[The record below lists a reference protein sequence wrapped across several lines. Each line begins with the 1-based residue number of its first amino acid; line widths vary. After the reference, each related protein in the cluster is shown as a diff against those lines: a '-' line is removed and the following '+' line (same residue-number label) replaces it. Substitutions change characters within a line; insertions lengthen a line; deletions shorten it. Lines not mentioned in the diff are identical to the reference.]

1 MKLEPKAPEQ
11 TGFVPYT
18 ATPPSGGRLDDL
30 PAPRASRSGGK
41 LGCLALLVLLL
52 VAGAA
57 VWLTRD
63 DATRDAWRREALS
76 WLGGSSLAPLGNL
89 LHETPPPPPPSVA
102 APATE
107 PGTLAGPVIQS
118 TVSALVRTDL
128 VTPGAVAP
136 AGEGQAAQP
145 RQYPADSRVQ
155 PAFVEDLAGHV
166 LERFRGN
173 GLDLSLP
180 TLNQRYGVKLTGL
193 AGGSRAAVL
202 RYAFHPDM
210 LRSLYAIY
218 ADRFLD
224 SLGCQCA
231 QHGWSELQQRQLH
244 LALAGRLNAWAA
256 ALDGV
261 AAVPGL
267 AQRLAESERLLQGSL
282 DIYSQMAG
290 TVFELDEARQRG
302 DAAGMATAQLRVDDI
317 TGRYRQALDARS
329 AAQHALVGEIR
340 RHAGAALDEETLLF
354 VAQWVGRRLHEDGNA
369 LVTVRAG
376 AAALRDMAARC
387 TRIGSG
393 EAAVGQN
400 APSTAR
406 DALSDAP
413 LRPGPKEARPR
424 PAAAPAPAASPAGAL
439 EAPAGTPAAAAAAP
453 VTASGPAPAAAGIPA
468 APSAAGGA
476 SPAAPTLPVQ
486 PATQPAAP
494 APAPATVSVPSTGP
508 ASSAGPAAPAAVP
521 APAGGTLPATTGAPS
536 AVPSPLPAPASVP
549 AAAAGTAPVASPSPL
564 PSAPAPAAPGQAVAP
579 SAHGGAAVSGPVV
592 PAPSDGTPPAFPP
605 ARLPDAR
612 PAAASPAPAAPSVPS
627 VAPAVPAAD
636 KDAAAAPAPAAPP
649 VPSRPASGGRK

>member
-11 TGFVPYT
+11 TGFVSYT

-136 AGEGQAAQP
+136 AEEGQAAQP

-180 TLNQRYGVKLTGL
+180 ALNQRYGVRLTGL

-224 SLGCQCA
+224 SLGRQCA

-354 VAQWVGRRLHEDGNA
+354 VAQWVGRRLQQDGNA
-369 LVTVRAG
+369 LATVRAG

-400 APSTAR
+400 APSAAR

-424 PAAAPAPAASPAGAL
+424 PAAAPAASPAGAL
-439 EAPAGTPAAAAAAP
+439 EAPAGTPAAPAAAAAP
-453 VTASGPAPAAAGIPA
+453 VTAGGPAPAAAGVPA

-476 SPAAPTLPVQ
+476 NPAAPALPVQ

-508 ASSAGPAAPAAVP
+508 ASPAGPAAPA
-521 APAGGTLPATTGAPS
+521 
-536 AVPSPLPAPASVP
+536 
-549 AAAAGTAPVASPSPL
+549 ASPSPL

-592 PAPSDGTPPAFPP
+592 PAPSDGTPPALPP

-627 VAPAVPAAD
+627 VAPVAVPAAD
-636 KDAAAAPAPAAPP
+636 RDAAAAPAPP
-649 VPSRPASGGRK
+649 VSSRPASGGGK

>member
-11 TGFVPYT
+11 TGFVSYT

-180 TLNQRYGVKLTGL
+180 ALNQRYGVKLTGL

-369 LVTVRAG
+369 LATVRAG

-400 APSTAR
+400 APSAAR

-413 LRPGPKEARPR
+413 LRPGPKEARPH

-439 EAPAGTPAAAAAAP
+439 EAP
-453 VTASGPAPAAAGIPA
+453 
-468 APSAAGGA
+468 
-476 SPAAPTLPVQ
+476 
-486 PATQPAAP
+486 
-494 APAPATVSVPSTGP
+494 
-508 ASSAGPAAPAAVP
+508 
-521 APAGGTLPATTGAPS
+521 
-536 AVPSPLPAPASVP
+536 
-549 AAAAGTAPVASPSPL
+549 
-564 PSAPAPAAPGQAVAP
+564 
-579 SAHGGAAVSGPVV
+579 
-592 PAPSDGTPPAFPP
+592 
-605 ARLPDAR
+605 
-612 PAAASPAPAAPSVPS
+612 
-627 VAPAVPAAD
+627 
-636 KDAAAAPAPAAPP
+636 
-649 VPSRPASGGRK
+649 

>member
-11 TGFVPYT
+11 TGFVSYT

-30 PAPRASRSGGK
+30 PAPGASRSGGK

-118 TVSALVRTDL
+118 TVSALVRTDF
-128 VTPGAVAP
+128 VTPGAATP

-173 GLDLSLP
+173 GLDLNLP
-180 TLNQRYGVKLTGL
+180 ALNQRYGVRLTGL

-210 LRSLYAIY
+210 LRSLYAVY

-224 SLGCQCA
+224 SLGRQCA

-267 AQRLAESERLLQGSL
+267 ASRLSESERLLQESL

-302 DAAGMATAQLRVDDI
+302 DAVAMATAQLRVDDI

-340 RHAGAALDEETLLF
+340 RHAGAALDEETLIF

-369 LVTVRAG
+369 LATVRAG
-376 AAALRDMAARC
+376 TAALRDMAGRC

-393 EAAVGQN
+393 EAAVGQS
-400 APSTAR
+400 APSAAR
-406 DALSDAP
+406 DVGPDAP

-424 PAAAPAPAASPAGAL
+424 PAVPAPAASPAGAL
-439 EAPAGTPAAAAAAP
+439 DAPAGMPA
-453 VTASGPAPAAAGIPA
+453 APAAQVTDGVPGPAADGVPA
-468 APSAAGGA
+468 APSAPVLPPQPVSQPVAPAPPTGPV
-476 SPAAPTLPVQ
+476 SPAGPAV
-486 PATQPAAP
+486 PATVPVPSAQPAAAGAAPAASP
-494 APAPATVSVPSTGP
+494 APAPAVV
-508 ASSAGPAAPAAVP
+508 
-521 APAGGTLPATTGAPS
+521 
-536 AVPSPLPAPASVP
+536 
-549 AAAAGTAPVASPSPL
+549 
-564 PSAPAPAAPGQAVAP
+564 APGQAVVP
-579 SAHGGAAVSGPVV
+579 SMQGGAAVSGPVM
-592 PAPSDGTPPAFPP
+592 PAPSDGAPPALPP

-612 PAAASPAPAAPSVPS
+612 PAAPFPAVPSVPAVAPAADKAAAAPALPAPAAP
-627 VAPAVPAAD
+627 
-636 KDAAAAPAPAAPP
+636 
-649 VPSRPASGGRK
+649 ASGGGK